1 MSPSRSLW
9 FAFALGLVGCGQL
22 WKPFLEPTPDTCTG
36 LFDCLQ
42 PIICADGSCTG
53 GQDAGPGD
61 AQPSGMDWVPQTSPT
76 TADLFAV
83 WMASRQVAYAG
94 GAGGVTLSINADGR
108 GWQPVA
114 APPTGT
120 IRSIY
125 GTSLA
130 NIWFMGDLGQGLR
143 RTSTNWIV
151 TNPCT
156 PTCSNNFLGIWAK
169 DDFSAITVGSSSAV
183 YTHNNQ
189 NWSHATTAQLPG
201 TNFTAVSGL
210 PSGDIYIASDT
221 KSILHRKSDSGIY
234 TQLFGPVMAPRYRR
248 AIWAVSATEVWLA
261 GDRGE
266 VDIFDGA
273 GTFPRDVPTTLAAG
287 ARING
292 LTGNSRGDLWAVGD
306 SGLILHRLPNGTW
319 QREPSHVG
327 TNLFAV
333 SVPADSD
340 QPTIVG
346 GRGTILHR
354 LPVP

>member
-1 MSPSRSLW
+1 MSPSRSVW
-9 FAFALGLVGCGQL
+9 FAFALGLMGCGQL

-36 LFDCLQ
+36 LLDCLQ

-61 AQPSGMDWVPQTSPT
+61 AQPTGMDWVPQTSPT

-83 WMASRQVAYAG
+83 WVASRQVAYAG
-94 GAGGVTLSINADGR
+94 GSGGVTLSINQANGR
-108 GWQPVA
+108 GWQPA
-114 APPTGT
+114 GAPPTST

-130 NIWFMGDLGQGLR
+130 SIWFLGDLGQGLR
-143 RTSTNWIV
+143 RTSANWIV
-151 TNPCT
+151 ANPCDLS
-156 PTCSNNFLGIWAK
+156 CSNNFLGVWAK
-169 DDFSAITVGSSSAV
+169 DDFSAITVGSSSAA

-189 NWSHATTAQLPG
+189 YWSPVTAALLPS
-201 TNFTAVSGL
+201 TNLTAVSGL
-210 PSGDIYIASDT
+210 LSGEVYIASDT
-221 KSILHRKSDSGIY
+221 NGILYRKTGGTY
-234 TQLFGPVMAPRYRR
+234 TQIFGPSTTTRQRR
-248 AIWAVSATEVWLA
+248 AIWAVSSTEVWLA

-266 VDIFDGA
+266 VDVFDG
-273 GTFPRDVPTTLAAG
+273 GSISVRPVPTMLAAG
-287 ARING
+287 VRING
-292 LTGNSRGDLWAVGD
+292 LTGNSLGDLWAVGD

-319 QREPSHVG
+319 QREPSHVA

-346 GRGTILHR
+346 GRGTILQR
-354 LPVP
+354 QPVP